1 MKKFLYIIFLI
12 STITTPTIADT
23 RIPIEIT
30 KIYDGDTVEAKIDK
44 NKPFKIRLIDI
55 DCYETSKIHRAYK
68 QAYCNH
74 KSIDDVIAAGLDSK
88 KYLQNLYDNNK
99 SNGTYLEFKGIDI
112 YGRALGILYFD
123 TLNVN
128 ENLKNSGGCLNY

>member
-1 MKKFLYIIFLI
+1 M
-12 STITTPTIADT
+12 
-23 RIPIEIT
+23 
-30 KIYDGDTVEAKIDK
+30 EAKIDK

-128 ENLKNSGGCLNY
+128 ENLKNSGGCLNYK